1 MQHLT
6 FNEALGGKPLSD
18 ILTEEDADTQVAL
31 LQPMPLQ
38 DTWVLWEMRA
48 GASYVD
54 SMKEVVSFKTA
65 QEFWSIWNGVPQ
77 PSILLDSKR
86 IIRAEGSQVT
96 QIDAIMLFKQGIR
109 PEWED
114 PLNAKGGHLQVQL
127 KPPLGGAQID
137 EYWNNVVLG
146 MIGATIAPS
155 DMITGIRLVD
165 KLKAGMLRIELWFT
179 RYSDTDAVNALKKSI
194 EQCMCQKLDGTQGLP
209 VKFEVKSHDN
219 TVKH

>member
-6 FNEALGGKPLSD
+6 FNEALREKPLSD
-18 ILTEEDADTQVAL
+18 ILPEEDAEMQVAL
-31 LQPMPLQ
+31 LQPMALQ

-48 GASYVD
+48 GGSYAD

-77 PSILLDSKR
+77 PSSLLDSKR
-86 IIRAEGSQVT
+86 IIRAEGSQQT

-127 KPPLGGAQID
+127 KPPTGGGQID
-137 EYWNNVVLG
+137 EYWNNIVLG

-179 RYSDTDAVNALKKSI
+179 RYSDTDAVRTLQKNI
-194 EQCMCQKLDGTQGLP
+194 EHCMCQRLDGSQGLP
-209 VKFEVKSHDN
+209 VRLELKAHDAG
-219 TVKH
+219 KH

>member
-6 FNEALGGKPLSD
+6 FNEALREKPLSD
-18 ILTEEDADTQVAL
+18 ILPEEDGDTQVAL

-48 GASYVD
+48 GGSYAD
-54 SMKEVVSFKTA
+54 SMKEVVAFKTA

-86 IIRAEGSQVT
+86 IIRAEGSTQT

-114 PLNAKGGHLQVQL
+114 PLNAKGGHLQIQL
-127 KPPLGGAQID
+127 KPSIGGAQID
-137 EYWNNVVLG
+137 EYWNNIVLG

-179 RYSDTDAVNALKKSI
+179 RYSDTDAVNTLKKST
-194 EQCMCQKLDGTQGLP
+194 EQCFCQRLDGSQGIP
-209 VKFEVKSHDN
+209 VKFEIKSHDN
-219 TVKH
+219 TGKH